1 MNQLPKVIENLI
13 MSFVKKCRE
22 CESVYIHE
30 PRKYG
35 YYCCALMKGETV
47 PGPIPYGCI
56 KIDGFPVR
64 GDGFPVRGDDDDGQ
78 QCSNLRGL
86 CLKCTKQKSKVIYSL
101 FPKCVECCKAFEQ
114 YLPEDAYRTWD

>member
-13 MSFVKKCRE
+13 MSFVKTCRE

-47 PGPIPYGCI
+47 PGAIPYGCI

-64 GDGFPVRGDDDDGQ
+64 GDDDDGQ
-78 QCSNLRGL
+78 QCANLRGL
-86 CLKCTKQKSKVIYSL
+86 CLECSKQHSMVVHTL
-101 FPKCVECCKAFEQ
+101 FPKCVECCKAYEQ
-114 YLPEDAYRTWD
+114 YLPDDAFRTRY